1 MAQACYDAFNFD
13 PFSKYW
19 GSCRFITKKCAAQE
33 VINRASIYVFKERC
47 EPKQKFFA
55 KPVEKTPLAP
65 AGGDNGEKQDHKV
78 REEHRAISEEI
89 EKTQNANF
97 CSRVRLLS
105 PLLPPSTDV
114 DVAKALL

>member
-1 MAQACYDAFNFD
+1 M
-13 PFSKYW
+13 
-19 GSCRFITKKCAAQE
+19 
-33 VINRASIYVFKERC
+33 INRASIYVFKERC